1 MVEERADA
9 SEESASE
16 LFVIARP
23 SRSHPALMWLQTT
36 QWRLLS
42 NDGSAARSDLAFSA
56 PLGDSSSGLGIEVPS
71 TLQQILLLAMSLSL
85 FQFSICGW
93 GSPVRVQQ
101 RARTQN

>member
-36 QWRLLS
+36 QWPLLS
-42 NDGSAARSDLAFSA
+42 NDGSAARSDLAFSVS
-56 PLGDSSSGLGIEVPS
+56 LGDSSAGLRIEVPY
-71 TLQQILLLAMSLSL
+71 TLQQNFCVPSDDSFTI
-85 FQFSICGW
+85 SIRHTWMGEL
-93 GSPVRVQQ
+93 VQQ
-101 RARTQN
+101 RAPTQQH